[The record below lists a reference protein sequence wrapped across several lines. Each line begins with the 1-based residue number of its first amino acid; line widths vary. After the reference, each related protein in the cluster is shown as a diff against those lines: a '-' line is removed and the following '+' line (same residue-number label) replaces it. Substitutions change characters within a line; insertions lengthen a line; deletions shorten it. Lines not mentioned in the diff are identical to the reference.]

1 MRRKGNFVV
10 IAIVLPWM
18 CTALALRASPLEK
31 AISDGADAAL
41 QLEQQG
47 DFQAARAA
55 AQKNFEMAIAYGSS
69 GDLDAFRTADFARR
83 LIVQLQPLEPSTRQ
97 ELLTFLRAHDEL
109 AQTLIF
115 AVKDGNNLKG
125 VYTLLDRLRKERPK
139 QVAEFA
145 TLTAAICVVRDR
157 PLVNPVQRDA
167 KQVPDPVDV
176 FDFYVAH
183 ESQMFFG
190 IRRMPVDLLVYV
202 VDTTASI
209 DEMNWAMAKY
219 AGTQNVGDLFFKI
232 AYDYDYFEG
241 KTPDRRVMMEGY
253 NLPNILKYGGVCA
266 DQAYFA
272 TSVGKAIGVPT
283 AYTVGVSAEMN
294 HAWVGFLQLQGR
306 SARWNFNSGRYESY
320 QGVRG
325 NVADPQGKKRI
336 ADSYVSLL
344 AESIGTS
351 AVARRNAVAMTDAA
365 RRLAGGKDAGGPFV
379 TPEPPMDALHSSTA
393 QPAAR
398 TSSSQSD
405 LDLIEMGLRQCPTY
419 SAGWELVADLARQ
432 GQLNESQKS
441 RWSTLVQQL
450 CGQKYPD
457 FTLAVLEPM
466 VDTVSDPAQQSRIW
480 DAAFAEFQ
488 NRPDLAAEIRLHQA
502 ALWKNN
508 GDLTKAGICY
518 EDVIQRYI
526 NAGPFALRAVTGAE
540 EVLKQ
545 MGQDAKILDLYA
557 VAAKLVIKPDQP
569 MALEFF
575 RESNFFKVREAYAKK
590 LDAAGLADQAAAIRS
605 ADVPVGSS

>member
-1 MRRKGNFVV
+1 
-10 IAIVLPWM
+10 
-18 CTALALRASPLEK
+18 
-31 AISDGADAAL
+31 
-41 QLEQQG
+41 
-47 DFQAARAA
+47 
-55 AQKNFEMAIAYGSS
+55 
-69 GDLDAFRTADFARR
+69 
-83 LIVQLQPLEPSTRQ
+83 
-97 ELLTFLRAHDEL
+97 
-109 AQTLIF
+109 
-115 AVKDGNNLKG
+115 
-125 VYTLLDRLRKERPK
+125 
-139 QVAEFA
+139 
-145 TLTAAICVVRDR
+145 VRDR

-167 KQVPDPVDV
+167 EHSPDPVDV

-209 DEMNWAMAKY
+209 EEMNWAMAKY

-232 AYDYDYFEG
+232 DYDYDYFEG
-241 KTPDRRVMMEGY
+241 KTPERRVVMEGY

-351 AVARRNAVAMTDAA
+351 AVARRNAIAMTDAA
-365 RRLAGGKDAGGPFV
+365 RRLAGGKDAGGPFAV
-379 TPEPPMDALHSSTA
+379 PDLPTDALHSTTA

-398 TSSSQSD
+398 ISNSQSE

-432 GQLNESQKS
+432 GQLSETQKS

-466 VDTVSDPAQQSRIW
+466 VETVQNPAQQSRIW
-480 DAAFAEFQ
+480 DTAFAEFQ

-540 EVLKQ
+540 DVLNQ
-545 MGQDAKILDLYA
+545 MGQDAKVLDLYA

-605 ADVPVGSS
+605 EDVPVGSN